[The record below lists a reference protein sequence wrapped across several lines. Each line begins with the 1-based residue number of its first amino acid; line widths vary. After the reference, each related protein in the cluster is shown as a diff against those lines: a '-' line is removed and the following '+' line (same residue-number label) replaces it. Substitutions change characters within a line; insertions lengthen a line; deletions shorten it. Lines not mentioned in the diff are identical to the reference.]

1 MHGLDILNEFWL
13 PGIYGWRWQTRQ
25 KRFKLRNGLETGPF
39 VEVFMVRCLI
49 YGKNTF
55 RHRNRGAAQR
65 SERTC
70 YTAEEPQQQTNK
82 QRGN

>member
-1 MHGLDILNEFWL
+1 MSFGSPEFTV
-13 PGIYGWRWQTRQ
+13 GGGKHAKKGSNCGTGW
-25 KRFKLRNGLETGPF
+25 KHFAGPF

-65 SERTC
+65 SKRTC